1 MSRPTYL
8 TLAMPLPSPQEPR
21 VSRRGSQLP
30 ITSAVHDAPGAGR
43 QLGGG
48 VSGAFP
54 KLPVLVPAP
63 VAAAGRVT

>member
-1 MSRPTYL
+1 MAYNVRRFMTPRE
-8 TLAMPLPSPQEPR
+8 PSD
-21 VSRRGSQLP
+21 S
-30 ITSAVHDAPGAGR
+30 SA
-43 QLGGG
+43 GG

>member
-1 MSRPTYL
+1 MGATCPTI
-8 TLAMPLPSPQEPR
+8 Q
-21 VSRRGSQLP
+21 
-30 ITSAVHDAPGAGR
+30 DAPGARR
-43 QLGGG
+43 QVSEG